1 MSETEPRL
9 RIARVISR
17 LNVGGPAI
25 HAILLTAGLDP
36 GAFESRLYVGAPG
49 AAEGDMLPLAHA
61 RGVRPI
67 AVTGL
72 GRSIHPGRDLTA
84 LRRLLREFRAF
95 RPHIVHTHAAKA
107 GALGRLAAR
116 LARVPVTV
124 HTFHGHVLRG
134 YFNPAIAAAFRA
146 IERALARR
154 TTRIVAI
161 SPGQR
166 EELLAMGIGC
176 PEQMAVVPLGLELD
190 PFLESQARRGALR
203 RHLALPP
210 EAKVLGIV
218 ARLVP
223 IKDHATFFAAA
234 ARVAQADPALHLV
247 VAGDGPLRGELEA
260 LAGSSGLA
268 GRAHFLGW
276 WEDLPALYADL
287 DVLALSSRNEGT
299 PVCLLEAMAAG
310 VAVVATRVGGVP
322 DMVRHGETGLLVPA
336 GDPAALAAAV
346 ATLLA
351 DPERRLALG
360 LAGRRAVYP
369 AYDVKTLIARVEAL
383 YRELAAPAPWHAQE
397 AEG

>member
-1 MSETEPRL
+1 
-9 RIARVISR
+9 VISR

-36 GAFESRLYVGAPG
+36 GAFEGRLYVGAPG
-49 AAEGDMLPLAHA
+49 AAEGNLLPLARG

-67 AVTGL
+67 AIPGL
-72 GRSIHPGRDLTA
+72 GRTIHPGRDLAA

-116 LARVPVTV
+116 LARVPTTV

-134 YFNPAIAAAFRA
+134 YFNPATAAAFRA

-166 EELLAMGIGC
+166 EDLLGMGIGR
-176 PEQMAVVPLGLELD
+176 PGQVAVVPLGLELD
-190 PFLESQARRGALR
+190 PFLESQARRGTLR
-203 RHLALPP
+203 RHLGLPA
-210 EAKVLGIV
+210 EAKLVGIV
-218 ARLVP
+218 ARLVR
-223 IKDHATFFAAA
+223 IKDHAVFFAAA
-234 ARVAQADPALHLV
+234 ARVAQADPAVQVV

-260 LAGSSGLA
+260 RAGRGELA
-268 GRAHFLGW
+268 GRTHFLGW
-276 WEDLPALYADL
+276 WEDLPTLYADL
-287 DVLALSSRNEGT
+287 DVVALSSRNEGT
-299 PVCLLEAMAAG
+299 PVCLLEAMAAS
-310 VAVVATRVGGVP
+310 VPVVATRVGGVP
-322 DMVRHGETGLLVPA
+322 DLVRHGETGLLVPA
-336 GDPAALAAAV
+336 GDPAALAAAL

-369 AYDVKTLIARVEAL
+369 AYDVKTLIARVQAL
-383 YRELAAPAPWHAQE
+383 YRELAAAAPARAEE
-397 AEG
+397 AEP